1 VPLSQEQRQR
11 LLGDGPAKNLADVM
25 GRLATL
31 PQFHV
36 A

>member
-1 VPLSQEQRQR
+1 

-36 A
+36 T